1 MPQVVL
7 PEAGHEFRLTPSVK
21 PALLSVT
28 DAAAYLGIAP
38 STLYKNYF
46 ARLEVVR
53 LGKRSLITM
62 ASLDRL
68 VDESR
73 SQQPTVE
80 PASLRHGRRARSESP
95 AAAEP

>member
-1 MPQVVL
+1 MP
-7 PEAGHEFRLTPSVK
+7 H
-21 PALLSVT
+21 ALFIYDPRDMGRASDRPDT